1 MSKVPS
7 IVTAVF
13 AVAIS
18 AASYAHAAPATNEIA
33 GVSGETLTLGSAKRL
48 VGDQLAAS
56 GQRMWRPGTAE
67 FDGNGNVRVEIV
79 TLQGIAVAHVLVH
92 ANNGMITD
100 ARTGAKF
107 GAKG

>member
-13 AVAIS
+13 AVALT
-18 AASYAHAAPATNEIA
+18 ATSYAHAGPAPTEIA
-33 GVSGETLTLGSAKRL
+33 GVSGETLTLGSAKHL
-48 VGDQLAAS
+48 VADQLAAS

-67 FDGNGNVRVEIV
+67 FAGNGDVRVEIV
-79 TLQGIAVAHVLVH
+79 TLQGVAVAHVVVH